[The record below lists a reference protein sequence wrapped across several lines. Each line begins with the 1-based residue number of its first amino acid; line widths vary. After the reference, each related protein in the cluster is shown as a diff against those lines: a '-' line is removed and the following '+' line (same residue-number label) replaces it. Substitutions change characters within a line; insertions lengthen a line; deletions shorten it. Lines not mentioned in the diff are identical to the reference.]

1 MLEETT
7 FFLDGAQTP
16 QAPHYESDT
25 LIAPWLSTEENFMKL
40 GC

>member
-1 MLEETT
+1 V
-7 FFLDGAQTP
+7 FFYGAQTP

-40 GC
+40 G